1 MGKRPRLNHVRAHRL
16 AGKGALVQ
24 TLRWIFPAL
33 AAFAALLLLPGVAI
47 AAPGYTDQV
56 KGIEYSATATVGK
69 FSGTATGPL
78 PGAWNATVI
87 HDQLNPAAAVPI
99 TGGSVT
105 LYSRRTLTGTFITG
119 TVSPINTPTTCVNER
134 FNVTGKLAFNDGGT
148 TGTFSV
154 VLTHFRAQL
163 RSSCVTYGA
172 AVAGTLTIP
181 SRSAIA

>member
-1 MGKRPRLNHVRAHRL
+1 M
-16 AGKGALVQ
+16 Q

-33 AAFAALLLLPGVAI
+33 AAFAALLLLPGAAI

-78 PGAWNATVI
+78 PGAWNAIVI
-87 HDQLNPAAAVPI
+87 H
-99 TGGSVT
+99 GSVT

-163 RSSCVTYGA
+163 RSSCITYGA

-181 SRSAIA
+181 LRSAIS